1 MRIFLGIKLPEQ
13 TQQLI
18 QKSLVKLQQK
28 YYSANWVQPKNF
40 HLTVCFI
47 GEVEDYQKL
56 IPRIEET
63 LFEMRPFELELAT
76 GGIFQHDPLVLFI
89 EAYRH
94 KELEKGADKLHQVLL
109 HRPPEYKYR
118 PHITVGRAR
127 NPSKQQYT
135 HMKNQFHALKYDHSF
150 SINEITLFKSEL
162 HHGKPPSYEEL
173 ETFTL
178 VE

>member
-1 MRIFLGIKLPEQ
+1 MRIFLGIKLPVP

-28 YYSANWVQPKNF
+28 YYTANWVQPEDF
-40 HLTVCFI
+40 HVTVCFI
-47 GEVEDYQKL
+47 GEVEDYKKF

-63 LFEMRPFELELAT
+63 LFELRPFELDLAS
-76 GGIFQHDPLVLFI
+76 GGIFQHDPLVLYI
-89 EAYRH
+89 EAYRN
-94 KELEKGADKLHQVLL
+94 KELEKAADTLHEVILN
-109 HRPPEYKYR
+109 RSSEYKYR

-135 HMKNQFHALKYDHSF
+135 HMKNQFHALKLDHSF
-150 SINEITLFKSEL
+150 PVNEITLFKSEF
-162 HHGKPPSYEEL
+162 HSGRPDVYEVL